1 MLSVYD
7 YVRIASTM
15 LVAGACMECIVI
27 ITGYVIRSVFRMIT
41 KGGG

>member
-1 MLSVYD
+1 MLYD

-15 LVAGACMECIVI
+15 LVAGACLECIVI
-27 ITGYVIRSVFRMIT
+27 ITGYVVRNVFRMIT

>member
-1 MLSVYD
+1 MVYD

-15 LVAGACMECIVI
+15 LAVGACLECIVI
-27 ITGYVIRSVFRMIT
+27 MTGYVVRSVFRMIT

>member
-1 MLSVYD
+1 MVYD

-15 LVAGACMECIVI
+15 LVFGACMECIVI
-27 ITGYVIRSVFRMIT
+27 MAGYVVRNVFRMIT

>member
-15 LVAGACMECIVI
+15 LAAGACMECIVI
-27 ITGYVIRSVFRMIT
+27 MTGYVIRNVFRMIM